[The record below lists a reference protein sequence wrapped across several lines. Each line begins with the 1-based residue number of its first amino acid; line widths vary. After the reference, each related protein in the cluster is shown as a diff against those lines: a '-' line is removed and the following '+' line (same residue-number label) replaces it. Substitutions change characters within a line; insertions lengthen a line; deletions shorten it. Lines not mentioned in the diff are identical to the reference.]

1 VSGKLSVVVGGQ
13 YGSEGKGAIAGYLCT
28 PNQFG
33 AGVAVRVAGPNAGH
47 SAVGF
52 KDGKKWAL
60 RQIPVA
66 AVTNPDAELVIAAGS
81 EVDPEVLAG
90 EVAALDAAGYKVSER
105 LTVDPE
111 ATVITENDKAMEV
124 HSELTKRVG
133 STGKGIG
140 AARAARLM
148 RAPGRTVDQWLED
161 SETPHNWD
169 ASLDTATMI
178 NRALHNRRNVLIEGT
193 QGYGLGLHAG
203 DYPYCTSSDCRAIDF
218 LAMAGI
224 APWSITIS
232 LLTVWVVCRVYPIRV
247 AGNSG
252 PMHRETT
259 WEKLGL
265 PEERTTV
272 TQKIRRVGE
281 WDGRLVRRA
290 IVANGGSLGATN
302 VKMALTMVDQMYPD
316 LAGVESADKLNVHGP
331 AKRFITQAE
340 LDAGSRVR
348 LVGTGPNSVV
358 DLR

>member
-1 VSGKLSVVVGGQ
+1 MSGRLTVVVGGQ

-28 PNQFG
+28 PDQFG

-66 AVTNPDAELVIAAGS
+66 AVTNPDAELLIAAGS
-81 EVDPEVLAG
+81 EVDPLVLAR
-90 EVAALDAAGYKVSER
+90 EVTDLDAAGYNVSSR
-105 LTVDPE
+105 LQVDPE
-111 ATVITENDKAMEV
+111 ATIIEPAHQRTETQN
-124 HSELTKRVG
+124 ELTERIG

-140 AARAARLM
+140 AARSERIWRTA
-148 RAPGRTVDQWLED
+148 RTVSDWCRTNVHD
-161 SETPHNWD
+161 WD
-169 ASLDTATMI
+169 ASVSTATVAQ
-178 NRALHNRRNVLIEGT
+178 RALHNRRNVLIEGT

-203 DYPYCTSSDCRAIDF
+203 FYPFCTSSDCRAIDF
-218 LAMAGI
+218 LAMAGLS
-224 APWSITIS
+224 PWSASIAAME
-232 LLTVWVVCRVYPIRV
+232 VWVVCRAYPIRV

-252 PMHRETT
+252 PLKNETT
-259 WEKLGL
+259 WEELGL

-272 TQKIRRVGE
+272 TQKIRRVGQ
-281 WDGRLVRRA
+281 WDGRLVREA
-290 IVANGGSLGATN
+290 IVANGGSMAMTN
-302 VKMALTMVDQMYPD
+302 VKMALTMTDQKFPD
-316 LAGVESADKLNVHGP
+316 LAGVTNPDTLNVHGP
-331 AKRFITQAE
+331 AKRWITQCE

>member
-1 VSGKLSVVVGGQ
+1 MSGKLSVVVGGQ
-13 YGSEGKGAIAGYLCT
+13 YGSEGKGAISGYLCS
-28 PNQFG
+28 PIQFG

-52 KDGKKWAL
+52 KEGEKWAL

-81 EVDPEVLAG
+81 EIDPEVLAD
-90 EVAALDAAGYKVSER
+90 EVQRLDKAGYQVSNR
-105 LTVDPE
+105 LQVDPQ
-111 ATVITENDKAMEV
+111 ATVIYGDDREAESAED
-124 HSELTKRVG
+124 LTGRIG

-140 AARAARLM
+140 SARAGRIM
-148 RAPGRTVDQWLED
+148 REPKRTVEQWLMQTA
-161 SETPHNWD
+161 TPHDWD
-169 ASLDTATMI
+169 ASMDTSYLI
-178 NRALHNRRNVLIEGT
+178 NRALGQRRQVLIEGT

-218 LAMAGI
+218 LAMAGVS
-224 APWSITIS
+224 PWSMPIAA
-232 LLTVWVVCRVYPIRV
+232 LTVWVVCRVYPIRV

-252 PMHRETT
+252 PMKNETK
-259 WEKLGL
+259 WETLGL

-272 TQKIRRVGE
+272 TQKIRRVGQ

-302 VKMALTMVDQMYPD
+302 VKMALTMLDQKFPD
-316 LAGVESADKLNVHGP
+316 LAGVINPDTLNVHGP
-331 AKRFITQAE
+331 AKRFITQCE

-348 LVGTGPNSVV
+348 LVGTGPDSVV